1 MRWLAVRLAAV
12 VAVIGIGGASWLV
25 APGPVSVLS
34 PVAAQRVTCS
44 SFPNQAAAQAA
55 YRADPIGLS
64 RLDGDNDGIACEALP
79 CPCDRTPVGRSVP
92 AAPAPAL
99 PAPRIAAEGW
109 HRVARVI
116 DGDTVDLD
124 SGERVR
130 LFGIDAPELSARCG
144 PQARDT
150 LVFFLQDQG
159 RDRWVWLE
167 YGPRQVDQYGR
178 TLGYLWVQDP
188 DDGEWW
194 LLDEWM
200 VIVGAARAW
209 TRDGQYRDLI
219 VAREQEARA
228 NRVGCLWAR

>member
-1 MRWLAVRLAAV
+1 MRRVPVVLVAV
-12 VAVIGIGGASWLV
+12 VFVTGWALWGVAPPWAGGA
-25 APGPVSVLS
+25 
-34 PVAAQRVTCS
+34 VAAQRVTCS

-79 CPCDRTPVGRSVP
+79 CPCDRTPVGSGP
-92 AAPAPAL
+92 A
-99 PAPRIAAEGW
+99 APRIAAEGW
-109 HRVARVI
+109 HRVARVV

-124 SGERVR
+124 SGERLR

-144 PQARDT
+144 PQARAT
-150 LVFFLQDQG
+150 LTFFLQDQG

-219 VAREQEARA
+219 VAREAEARA
-228 NRVGCLWAR
+228 GRVGCLWR

>member
-1 MRWLAVRLAAV
+1 MRRLWVALAI
-12 VAVIGIGGASWLV
+12 VAVGAGWALWGV
-25 APGPVSVLS
+25 APSHLAGVA
-34 PVAAQRVTCS
+34 AAQRVICS

-79 CPCDRTPVGRSVP
+79 CPCDRTPVGSSVP
-92 AAPAPAL
+92 AAPAPAPAL
-99 PAPRIAAEGW
+99 PAPRVAAEGW

-116 DGDTVDLD
+116 DGDTVDLE
-124 SGERVR
+124 SGVRVR

-150 LVFFLQDQG
+150 LTFFLQDQG

-219 VAREQEARA
+219 VAREVEARA
-228 NRVGCLWAR
+228 GRVGCLWR

>member
-1 MRWLAVRLAAV
+1 MRRVAVALAAMVFVTGWVLWGV
-12 VAVIGIGGASWLV
+12 VPPWHAGV
-25 APGPVSVLS
+25 
-34 PVAAQRVTCS
+34 VAAQRVTCS

-79 CPCDRTPVGRSVP
+79 CPCDRTPVGGGVP
-92 AAPAPAL
+92 AVPAPAPAL
-99 PAPRIAAEGW
+99 PAPRIAEEGW
-109 HRVARVI
+109 HHVARVI
-116 DGDTVDLD
+116 DGDTVELD
-124 SGERVR
+124 SGVRVR

-150 LVFFLQDQG
+150 LAFFLHDQG

-200 VIVGAARAW
+200 VVVGAARAW

-219 VAREQEARA
+219 VAREAEARA
-228 NRVGCLWAR
+228 GRVGCLWA